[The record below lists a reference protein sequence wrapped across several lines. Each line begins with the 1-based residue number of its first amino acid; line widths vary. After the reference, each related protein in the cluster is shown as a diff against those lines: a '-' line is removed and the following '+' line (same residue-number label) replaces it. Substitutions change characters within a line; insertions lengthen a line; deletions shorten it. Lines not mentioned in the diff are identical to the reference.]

1 MTQIGELFWFSQI
14 TWHDITLI
22 HINTL
27 YKYPLVIKR
36 GNEIS
41 PAIYEQLSNG
51 QKKEFSVPML
61 GDGHQSIDNF
71 FGHFFKDSNYG
82 IDDHTPYNPYMY
94 HVLTIA
100 YISLHIHIYIYTR
113 NSWVLPRRCSVEVS
127 HSQTHADATSQNSF
141 GKNNKGTK
149 EY

>member
-100 YISLHIHIYIYTR
+100 YISLHIHIYIYAQ
-113 NSWVLPRRCSVEVS
+113 LLGFAQALQRRGFPFPNTCWC
-127 HSQTHADATSQNSF
+127 NF
-141 GKNNKGTK
+141 TK
-149 EY
+149 FLWEKQQRY